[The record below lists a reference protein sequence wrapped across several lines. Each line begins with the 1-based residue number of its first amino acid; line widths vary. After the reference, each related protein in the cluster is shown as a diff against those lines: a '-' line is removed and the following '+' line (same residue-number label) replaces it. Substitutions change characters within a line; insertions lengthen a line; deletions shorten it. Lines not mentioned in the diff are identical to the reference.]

1 MSRANRGAGRKTQDY
16 AEDLSLAVFREMQA
30 YIGFT
35 DADAEVIKSL
45 GPVVRPHLRR
55 IVDRFYAV
63 ILNHPNARQ
72 VFSGPEQVERL
83 KQELLHWLSTLFGG
97 TYDEAYCRMRSQ
109 IGRVHVR
116 IGLAQHYMFSAMEI
130 VWQELDAAV
139 CAANISDGRTKLR
152 SLHKLLSLEIGL
164 MLETYRESYVER
176 ERAIERRSMQERVS
190 RAEHLAHIGQLA
202 ASLAHEIKNPLAG
215 ISGAIQVIRET
226 LPGDNPHRPVLAE
239 VLRQVSRLDETVKDL
254 LIYSRP
260 APLNLADC
268 DVRALFE
275 RMQTVLQGI
284 PEVRRVKLECDLPE
298 HLPIIGADEGQLE
311 QVLMN
316 LLLNAAQASPE
327 RGKVRLVARQKA
339 ECVELRVE
347 DEGMGMDDETQSR
360 AFEPFFTTRAKGT
373 GLGLS
378 ICQKLVEAHRGTI
391 SIESSPGKGT
401 ALIVTLPI
409 EAPSGT

>member
-1 MSRANRGAGRKTQDY
+1 MTRASGKTGRKTEEY
-16 AEDLSLAVFREMQA
+16 AGDASLAVFREMQE

-35 DADAEVIKSL
+35 STDANDIRSL
-45 GPVVRPHLRR
+45 APVVTPHLAR

-63 ILNHPNARQ
+63 ILHHPNARQ

-83 KQELLHWLSTLFGG
+83 KMELIHWLGTLFGG

-116 IGLAQHYMFSAMEI
+116 IGLAQHYMFSAMDV
-130 VWQELDAAV
+130 VWQELEAVVSAAGLPD
-139 CAANISDGRTKLR
+139 SRKKLG
-152 SLHKLLSLEIGL
+152 SVHKLLSLEIGL

-190 RAEHLAHIGQLA
+190 RAEHMAHIGQLA

-226 LPGDNPHRPVLAE
+226 LPAANPHRPVLAE

-254 LIYSRP
+254 LVYARP
-260 APLNLADC
+260 APLNLSDC
-268 DVRALFE
+268 DIRSLFE

-284 PEVRRVKLECDLPE
+284 PEVRRINLECDLPE

-316 LLLNAAQASPE
+316 LLLNAAQASAE
-327 RGKVRLVARQKA
+327 RGKVRLVARQLA
-339 ECVELRVE
+339 EWIELRVE
-347 DEGMGMDDETQSR
+347 DEGVGMDAETQRR
-360 AFEPFFTTRAKGT
+360 AFEPFFTTRARGT

-378 ICQKLVEAHRGTI
+378 ICQKMVEAHGGTI
-391 SIESSPGKGT
+391 SIESIPGKGT
-401 ALIVTLPI
+401 ASIVTLPI
-409 EAPSGT
+409 EPPLGS